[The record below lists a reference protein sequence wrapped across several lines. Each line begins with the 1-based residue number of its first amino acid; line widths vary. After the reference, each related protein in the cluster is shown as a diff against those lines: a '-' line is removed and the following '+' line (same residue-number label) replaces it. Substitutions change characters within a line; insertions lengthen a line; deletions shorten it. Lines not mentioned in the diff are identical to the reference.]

1 MSRKVKYS
9 YELKLSC
16 VKAFAEDHQSIS
28 YVCGHFGVS
37 KSLLDRW
44 LNIYRQVGSRGLASK
59 QYQSFSPAF
68 KIKVLRAIEKQGLSL
83 SQACIKF
90 SIGSDASILNWQ
102 RQLREFGLEGLVDK
116 PKGRKPMDKPKYAKK
131 LKFKHPLT
139 REQELLLELESLR
152 AENALLKKL
161 QALIQAEEE
170 ANKRKPFK
178 N

>member
-1 MSRKVKYS
+1 M
-9 YELKLSC
+9 
-16 VKAFAEDHQSIS
+16 KALIEDHQSIP
-28 YVCGHFGVS
+28 YVCSHYGVS
-37 KSLLDRW
+37 ESLLDRW
-44 LNIYRQVGSRGLASK
+44 SFIYRQLGCKGLESK
-59 QYQSFSPAF
+59 QHQSFSAAF
-68 KIKVLRAIEKQGLSL
+68 KLKVLRAIEKQGLSL

-90 SIGSDASILNWQ
+90 SIGSDASILTWQ
-102 RQLREFGLEGLVDK
+102 RQWKEFGMEGLVNK

-152 AENALLKKL
+152 AENAYLKKL

>member
-1 MSRKVKYS
+1 M
-9 YELKLSC
+9 
-16 VKAFAEDHQSIS
+16 KALIEDHQTIS
-28 YVCGHFGVS
+28 HVCVHYGVS
-37 KSLLDRW
+37 ESLLNRW
-44 LNIYRQVGSRGLASK
+44 LILYRQLGSRGLEPK
-59 QYQSFSPAF
+59 QNHSFSPAF
-68 KIKVLRAIEKQGLSL
+68 KLKVLRAIEKQGLSL
-83 SQACIKF
+83 SQACIEF

-102 RQLREFGLEGLVDK
+102 RQWKEFGLAGLANK

-152 AENALLKKL
+152 AENAYLKKL

>member
-9 YELKLSC
+9 YEVKLSC
-16 VKAFAEDHQSIS
+16 VKALADDHQSIS
-28 YVCGHFGVS
+28 SVCDRHGVS
-37 KSLLDRW
+37 KRLLVRW
-44 LNIYRQVGSRGLASK
+44 LTIYRQLGSRGLESK

-68 KIKVLRAIEKQGLSL
+68 KLKVLHAIEKQGLSL
-83 SQACIKF
+83 SQACLKF
-90 SIGSDASILNWQ
+90 SIGSDASILKWQ
-102 RQLREFGLEGLVDK
+102 RQWKELGMEGLVNK
-116 PKGRKPMDKPKYAKK
+116 PKGQKPMDKPTYAKK

-152 AENALLKKL
+152 AENAYLKKL

>member
-1 MSRKVKYS
+1 M
-9 YELKLSC
+9 
-16 VKAFAEDHQSIS
+16 KALAEDHQLIS
-28 YVCGHFGVS
+28 SVCSRYGVS
-37 KSLLDRW
+37 RRLLVRW
-44 LNIYRQVGSRGLASK
+44 LTIYRQLGSRGLESK

-68 KIKVLRAIEKQGLSL
+68 KSKVLCAIEKQGLSL
-83 SQACIKF
+83 SQACINF
-90 SIGSDASILNWQ
+90 SIGSDASILKWQ
-102 RQLREFGLEGLVDK
+102 RQWKEFGMEGLVNK

-152 AENALLKKL
+152 AENAYLKKL

>member
-1 MSRKVKYS
+1 MNGYFNLKKELKLNCTQKVRQLFGCFFMSRKVKYS
-9 YELKLSC
+9 YEFKLSC
-16 VKAFAEDHQSIS
+16 VKAVAVDHQSIS
-28 YVCGHFGVS
+28 CVCGHYGVS

-44 LNIYRQVGSRGLASK
+44 LNIYRQVGCKGLESK

-116 PKGRKPMDKPKYAKK
+116 PKGRKPMDKP
-131 LKFKHPLT
+131 
-139 REQELLLELESLR
+139 
-152 AENALLKKL
+152 
-161 QALIQAEEE
+161 
-170 ANKRKPFK
+170 
-178 N
+178 